1 MFWLVT
7 RSCLAR
13 FVVECDVNRVFV
25 LSIDKFERSKFYTDV
40 WYPVLPKKIQ
50 MKIQIFSEMTAFNK
64 LLLVKFINLLIYLLL
79 IAMLRAHVYMLQ
91 SYFFISFKVSVGWSE
106 HHLCKFRKII
116 ARRRLEKEI
125 KVPDVSSL
133 TEIRTRI
140 NGVAKVSY
148 QQVYSWSLHEH
159 KPYGPGWAATGKRV
173 FQFISASKYSKRK
186 IIMQRGW

>member
-1 MFWLVT
+1 MFDIQSYRRKYKW
-7 RSCLAR
+7 R
-13 FVVECDVNRVFV
+13 F
-25 LSIDKFERSKFYTDV
+25 KFSLKC
-40 WYPVLPKKIQ
+40 
-50 MKIQIFSEMTAFNK
+50 
-64 LLLVKFINLLIYLLL
+64 LLLINYCMWNLFIYLFIYLLL
-79 IAMLRAHVYMLQ
+79 IAILRAHVYMLQ
-91 SYFFISFKVSVGWSE
+91 SYFFISFKVSVGWSD
-106 HHLCKFRKII
+106 HPLCKFRKII

-125 KVPDVSSL
+125 KVPDVTSL

-159 KPYGPGWAATGKRV
+159 KSYGPGWAATGKRV